1 MDRVLARFA
10 SMVHYT
16 LTLTHERHDEELL
29 YLVLRTVIETADS
42 PDYIC
47 KKMGEDNH

>member
-1 MDRVLARFA
+1 MDHVLASFA

-29 YLVLRTVIETADS
+29 YLVLRAAIETAYS
-42 PDYIC
+42 PDCIC